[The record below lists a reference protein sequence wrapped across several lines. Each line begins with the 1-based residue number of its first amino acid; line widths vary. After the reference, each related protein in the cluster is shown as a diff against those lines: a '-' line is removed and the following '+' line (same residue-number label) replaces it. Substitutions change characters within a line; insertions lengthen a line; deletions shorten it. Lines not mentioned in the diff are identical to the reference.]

1 MPIAKR
7 QLDELTRRQKEVYLS
22 AGEDKIKQRHE
33 KGLLTARERLEHLY
47 EPGSFQEFNLHA
59 KHRAKLFGMDKKSLP
74 GDGAVTGVGNVEGR
88 PVAAFSQ
95 DFMIAGGSLG
105 NMQAQKICDVLDYA
119 MKMGVPIIGFNDSGG
134 ARIQEGVNSLS
145 GYGNIF
151 YRNVQASGYV
161 PQIAVICG
169 PCAGGAAYS
178 PALMDFM
185 IMTRQNANMFIC
197 GPDVI
202 KAVTGQICTMD
213 EVGGTMANASV
224 SGNVHFVADDDEH
237 ALQILKKLL
246 SFLPSNNIMD
256 PPHHHVPQL
265 DMDEIDAFNS
275 LIPED
280 VREPLDTEQV
290 IHLLVDQGEWLEVHK
305 EFAKNII
312 VGFGRIQGMVVG
324 IVANQSKVKAGALD
338 IDASDKAARFIRFCN
353 AFNIP
358 IVSLVDVPGFLPGV
372 AQERGGIIRHGAKML
387 FAYSATTTPKITLI
401 MRKAYGG
408 AYIGMCCKE
417 LGADM
422 VFAWPSAEV
431 AVMGAEGACNILH
444 RREIEAAKDKEAT
457 RKKLIEDYREK
468 FASPYQAA
476 EDGMLTDVIN
486 PSQTRA
492 IIAMALRNT
501 LSKRETRPPKKH
513 GNIPL

>member
-1 MPIAKR
+1 MPISKK
-7 QLDELTRRQKEVYLS
+7 LMDELDSRRKEVIKG

-33 KGLLTARERLEHLY
+33 KKLMTARERIEKFFQA
-47 EPGSFQEFNLHA
+47 GTFQEFNMHA
-59 KHRAKLFGMDKKSLP
+59 QHHCTLFGMDKKSLP
-74 GDGAVTGVGNVEGR
+74 GDGAVTGTGLVDGK

-105 NMQAQKICDVLDYA
+105 QVQAQKICDMMDYA
-119 MKMGVPIIGFNDSGG
+119 MKTGMPIVGFNDSGG

-151 YRNVQASGYV
+151 SRNVMASGV
-161 PQIAVICG
+161 IPQIAVICG

-202 KAVTGQICTMD
+202 RAVTGQNTTMD
-213 EVGGTMANASV
+213 DIGGAMVHASV
-224 SGNVHFVADDDEH
+224 SGNVHFIAEDDKE
-237 ALQILKKLL
+237 ALEILKKLL
-246 SFLPSNNIMD
+246 SYLPPNNIMD
-256 PPHHHVPQL
+256 PPHKPTSTIDLKEVQKFNDLVPA
-265 DMDEIDAFNS
+265 D
-275 LIPED
+275 PK
-280 VREPLDTEQV
+280 EPLDVYEV
-290 IHLLVDQGEWLEVHK
+290 IHHLVDHGDWLEVHK
-305 EFAKNII
+305 EWAKNIV
-312 VGFGRIQGMVVG
+312 VGFARIQGIVVG
-324 IVANQSKVKAGALD
+324 LVANQPKFKAGALD
-338 IDASDKAARFIRFCN
+338 IDASDKGARFIRFCN

-372 AQERGGIIRHGAKML
+372 NQERGGIIRHGAKML
-387 FAYSATTTPKITLI
+387 FAYAATTVPKITLI

-408 AYIGMCCKE
+408 AYLAMCSKD
-417 LGADM
+417 LGADI
-422 VFAWPSAEV
+422 VLAWPSAEI
-431 AVMGAEGACNILH
+431 AVMGAEGATNILY
-444 RREIEAAKDKEAT
+444 RREIKSADDPQAV
-457 RKKLIEDYREK
+457 RSKLVEEYREK

-476 EDGMLTDVIN
+476 QDAMITDVIR

-492 IIAMALRNT
+492 AISMALRNT
-501 LSKRETRPPKKH
+501 LSKRVSRPPKKH